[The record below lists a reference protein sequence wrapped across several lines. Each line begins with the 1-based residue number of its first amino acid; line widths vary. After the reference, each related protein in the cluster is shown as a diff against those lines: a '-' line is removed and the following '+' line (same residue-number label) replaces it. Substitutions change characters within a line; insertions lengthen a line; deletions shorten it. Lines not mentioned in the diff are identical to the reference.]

1 MKGEFM
7 KKFIISIICL
17 AFIFTFLLT
26 IKNTKKN
33 TNTTLK
39 KVKVAEV
46 THSLFYTPLY
56 VAHSLGY
63 FEDNGLD
70 VEIILTS
77 GADKVASAVISKD
90 VQIGFCGSEQTVYIY
105 NRGAKDYLVN
115 FAGLTKRDGSFI
127 VSRNKN
133 DNFNIED
140 LNNKTILGGRN
151 GGMPAMTL
159 NYTLH
164 QQGIKAKVDTSV
176 DFANLAGAY
185 ISGKGDYVTLF
196 EPNALALEKDKKGY
210 VVKSVGEIGGEVPY
224 TAFNALKS
232 YIDKNPETIKKF
244 KEALQKGIDYTKNN
258 NDEKIAN
265 LLTDYFPDTSLN
277 DIATVIKRYKQIDAW
292 YDTTKIDEKSFNHMQ
307 DIIEYNGFLD
317 KRVDF
322 KTLYYE

>member
-1 MKGEFM
+1 M